1 MHKPLGSVG
10 IIGGGLAGM
19 SAAALL
25 AERGVRVELFERRDR
40 LGGRAGAF
48 WAPTV
53 GQWIDF
59 GQHVL
64 MGCCKEMLHFCRQTG
79 LDRFLRRY
87 QQISFLDPEGQT
99 YHLQGACWLPAPLH
113 LLPAFL
119 RLGFLSW
126 QDRLKTAWGLARLVR
141 DASQPEDRSFGD
153 WLRQQG
159 QTSAAVEKFWTPVV
173 LGALA
178 DLPERT
184 AFSTARKVF
193 LEGFLTSRD
202 AYHLV
207 RPTTAWGQLLDA
219 HLGQRLAH
227 EGVQI
232 HRRTPVRLID
242 GDNRQVHGLV
252 LKNGSRKKFDF
263 YILAVPWRR
272 AAGLL
277 APNLLETI
285 PNLVQAALLEPG
297 AITTWHLW
305 LDRPITELPQL
316 AVVGKAIQWVF
327 ADIRGESSGAVVPS
341 EGKADLP
348 GPFCTPCGGEQDL
361 LLDENNQMNSPND
374 HPTPR
379 SVPPKGENRG
389 CYYQVILSGTHAL
402 PKSLIPQTAEEV
414 FRELTEI
421 FPAAKEAK
429 LLFYRRV
436 CMVEAVFSPRPGVEK
451 IRPGQKTP
459 ILNLALA
466 GDWTA
471 TGWPATM
478 EGAVRSGY
486 QAAKIALEHG
496 GL

>member
-1 MHKPLGSVG
+1 MA
-10 IIGGGLAGM
+10 GLR
-19 SAAALL
+19 AAAVL

-48 WAPTV
+48 WEPTL
-53 GQWIDF
+53 GQWVDF

-87 QQISFLDPEGQT
+87 QQLFFLDPEGKT
-99 YHLQGACWLPAPLH
+99 YHLQGARWLPAPLH

-126 QDRLKTAWGLARLVR
+126 RDRLKTAWGLARLVR
-141 DASQPEDRSFGD
+141 DASEPEDRSFGD
-153 WLRQQG
+153 WLRRQG
-159 QTSAAVEKFWTPVV
+159 QTSSAVEKFWTPVV
-173 LGALA
+173 LSALA

-193 LEGFLTSRD
+193 REGFLTNRD
-202 AYHLV
+202 AYHLL
-207 RPTTAWGQLLDA
+207 RPTMAWGQLLDE
-219 HLGQRLAH
+219 HLGRRLAQ
-227 EGVQI
+227 EGVLV

-242 GDNRQVHGLV
+242 GDSRQVHGLV
-252 LKNGSRKKFDF
+252 LKDGSRKKFDF
-263 YILAVPWRR
+263 YILAVPWRW
-272 AAGLL
+272 AASLL

-285 PNLVQAALLEPG
+285 PNLAQAALLEPG
-297 AITTWHLW
+297 AIITWHLW
-305 LDRPITELPQL
+305 LDRPITDLPQS

-327 ADIRGESSGAVVPS
+327 ADLRGELSGGDRPA
-341 EGKADLP
+341 EGKADVP
-348 GPFCTPCGGEQDL
+348 GQFCTPCGGELDL
-361 LLDENNQMNSPND
+361 LWDENNPMNSPSD
-374 HPTPR
+374 HSNPR
-379 SVPPKGENRG
+379 SVPPRRGNRTW
-389 CYYQVILSGTHAL
+389 YYQVVISGTHAL
-402 PKSLIPQTAEEV
+402 PRSLIPQTAEEV
-414 FRELTEI
+414 LWELAEM

-429 LLFYRRV
+429 LLAYRRV
-436 CMVEAVFSPRPGVEK
+436 HMVEAVFSPRPGVEK

-478 EGAVRSGY
+478 EGAVRSGC
-486 QAAKIALEHG
+486 QAAQIALEHEG
-496 GL
+496 F